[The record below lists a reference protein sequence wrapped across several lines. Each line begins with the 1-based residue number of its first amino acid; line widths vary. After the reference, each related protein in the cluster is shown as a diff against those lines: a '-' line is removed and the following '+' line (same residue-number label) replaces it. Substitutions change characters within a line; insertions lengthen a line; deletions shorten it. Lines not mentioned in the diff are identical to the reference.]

1 MPYLSRWR
9 LILVF
14 GTCFLGLWVGL
25 ANFLSKETLNSL
37 PSFFPQEQVT
47 LGLDLQGG
55 SSVLLEVDTKNVFK
69 DYMASLLDEVRRVFR
84 QEKILYMNLRLEGG
98 TVLKFTPR
106 NPEQQEKTLKILR
119 NLVEGVHLSTAD
131 NGEIV
136 MKLSDV
142 IVKEKEDSAVKQ
154 SIEIVRRRIDEMG
167 TKEPSI
173 QQQGNNRILLQLP
186 GVSDPA
192 QVKELLGKTA
202 KLSFRL
208 THPTM
213 IPHDPK
219 TKSAPPGYEV
229 LQYDEDK
236 EENIPRYAYFVQ
248 KKTDISGEMLEDAKA
263 GNANGQDVVNFKLDA
278 VGARKFAEITKN
290 NIGRHF
296 AIVLDN
302 KIICAP
308 RINGIIPNGS
318 GYIEGNFDL
327 KSARNLAILLRAGAL
342 PAPLT
347 PLEERTV
354 GPELGSD
361 SIQAGKLATLI
372 SIGFVLIFMFVFYG
386 FLFGGIANICL
397 VMNGIFLISALTFFG
412 ATLTLPGIAG
422 IALSLGMAIDANILI
437 YERIREE
444 VRNKQAPLNAIGE
457 GYSRAMATI
466 MDSNITS
473 IIGALLL
480 YIFGTGAV
488 RGFAVNLG
496 LGIIISLFT
505 AIALSK
511 VLVMLW
517 VRGWGRNKPLPI

>member
-9 LILVF
+9 LTLVF
-14 GTCFLGLWVGL
+14 GVCFIGLWLGL
-25 ANFLSKETLNSL
+25 ANFLSSETLNSL
-37 PSFFPQEQVT
+37 PSFFPKDQVT

-55 SSVLLEVDTKNVFK
+55 SSVLLEVDTRNVFK
-69 DYMASLLDEVRRVFR
+69 DYMTSLLDEVRRIFR

-98 TVLKFTPR
+98 TVLRVTPR
-106 NPEQQEKTLKILR
+106 NPDQVEKISKILR
-119 NLVEGVHLSTAD
+119 NLTEGAQVSSTS
-131 NGEIV
+131 NGEIS
-136 MKLSDV
+136 MKLNDAT
-142 IVKEKEDSAVKQ
+142 IKEREDGAVKQ

-173 QQQGNNRILLQLP
+173 QQQGNSRILLQLP

-192 QVKELLGKTA
+192 QVKDLLGKTA

-208 THPTM
+208 VHPTLM
-213 IPHDPK
+213 PHDPK
-219 TKSAPPGYEV
+219 TKSAPLGYDV
-229 LQYDEDK
+229 LQYDENDD
-236 EENIPRYAYFVQ
+236 RAGGHAYFVQ

-263 GNANGQDVVNFKLDA
+263 TVSEGQDVVSFKLDA
-278 VGARKFAEITKN
+278 VGARKFADITKN
-290 NIGRHF
+290 NIGRQF
-296 AIVLDN
+296 AIILDN

-308 RINGIIPNGS
+308 VINTPIPGGSGIIQ
-318 GYIEGNFDL
+318 GNFNL

-397 VMNGIFLISALTFFG
+397 IMNGVFLISALTFFG

-437 YERIREE
+437 YERVREE
-444 VRNKQAPLNAIGE
+444 IRNKQAPMNAIGE
-457 GYSRAMATI
+457 GYSRAMSTI
-466 MDSNITS
+466 LDSNITS
-473 IIGALLL
+473 IIGAVLL

-496 LGIIISLFT
+496 LGIIISFFT
-505 AIALSK
+505 AIVLSK
-511 VLVMLW
+511 VLVLLW
-517 VRGWGRNKPLPI
+517 MRGWGRNKPLPI